1 MRFRS
6 RHTFERIFNF
16 RVLGKGDAN
25 LGVTWHWHIQ
35 QYVKGE
41 MRARPLVQAIEPDS
55 PAAKAGL
62 KVGDI
67 VCYVDG
73 KELPRQDGIP
83 TLRALLRKATPGTK
97 MIFTV
102 RSVKLQDKRFTSAL
116 SPSREVTISIHDT
129 QKGLR
134 EAEDG
139 EFEEWYA
146 NLKKLYERQI
156 IVTELIA
163 KNDVAIG
170 MTLDEVK
177 KSLGEPTETE
187 VKQTRQGESGKWD
200 FVVTEEQKHYSLVRD
215 PHTGS
220 TYRQLSHVTTEE
232 ISRTTIEFENSTI
245 TSVTRKRNNGP
256 NKVRIISA
264 PIVFH

>member
-1 MRFRS
+1 MKLRTLLLGCFLFAPIVSAQQATPPTLPRTELDLTEISLAMASPEFKVREEATQRLLELSRNNFEALATALFKEAALSKDPEVRFRS

-83 TLRALLRKATPGTK
+83 TLRALLRKATPGAK

-146 NLKKLYERQI
+146 NLKKLY
-156 IVTELIA
+156 
-163 KNDVAIG
+163 G
-170 MTLDEVK
+170 
-177 KSLGEPTETE
+177 
-187 VKQTRQGESGKWD
+187 
-200 FVVTEEQKHYSLVRD
+200 H
-215 PHTGS
+215 
-220 TYRQLSHVTTEE
+220 
-232 ISRTTIEFENSTI
+232 
-245 TSVTRKRNNGP
+245 RK
-256 NKVRIISA
+256 
-264 PIVFH
+264 